1 VNTESEKILSGV
13 GASPGISI
21 GWALHVGRLPVR
33 VAYRHL
39 EDESRQPHEVER
51 FLSAVETTRQELTA
65 ARDELAAS
73 GADTSYIIEAHLMI
87 LSDKMISGRT
97 EEIIREQSINAEWAL
112 SQAVGEAKAF
122 FSRIKDAYIRSRFSD
137 VEYVTDQILRHLVG
151 HTDDSLGEIKGKV
164 IVVAHDLSP
173 ADTTKMDLNKV
184 IGFVTDM
191 GGPTSHTAIMAQ
203 SKAIPAVVGLKRVSL
218 EVKTGDL
225 LIVDGS
231 DGLLIVNP
239 DEETLHSYREKQE
252 AYDIYAQEILAKA
265 HLPADTAD
273 GRRIEVGANIEMAE
287 EVGTVLT
294 YGAESVGLYRTEF
307 FYITQDHMPS
317 EEELFIN
324 FRAVAE
330 RLQGRPVT
338 IRTLD
343 LGGDKFASHLD
354 LPPEINPALG
364 LRGIRFCLK
373 ETGIFLDQLRAILR
387 ASAFG
392 RVRVMFPLISGVG
405 ELTKALEFVRQART
419 DLENKGQAYDPEM
432 EVGIMIEVP
441 SAVAVADLLARHVD
455 FFSIG
460 TNDLIQYSLAI
471 DRVNEQVAHLYQ
483 PLHPAVLR
491 MISQVVKAGH
501 DADIPVSMCGE
512 MAGDARAVPLLLGLG
527 LDHLSMNSV
536 AVPRVKQ
543 IIRHTNRE
551 HWRTL
556 ADQILLLTTAS
567 EVAEFVDRELETRF
581 PEIFPT
587 ESAAARAG
595 TSIDIQ

>member
-1 VNTESEKILSGV
+1 MTSDGEKILSGV

-33 VAYRHL
+33 VTYRHL
-39 EDESRQPHEVER
+39 EGPGKAQEEKER
-51 FLSAVETTRQELTA
+51 FAAALEATRTELTA
-65 ARDELAAS
+65 ARNELSAA

-87 LSDKMISGRT
+87 LSDKMIAQRT
-97 EEIIREQSINAEWAL
+97 VEIIDEQSVNSEWAL
-112 SQAVGEAKAF
+112 SQAVAEAKTF
-122 FSRIKDAYIRSRFSD
+122 FSRIKDPYIRSRFSD
-137 VEYVTDQILRHLVG
+137 VEYVTDQLLRHLVG
-151 HTDDSLGEIKGKV
+151 QTDNSLDEIRRKV

-203 SKAIPAVVGLKRVSL
+203 AKAIPAVVGLKRVSL

-225 LIVDGS
+225 LIVDGNH
-231 DGLLIVNP
+231 GVLIVNP
-239 DEETLHSYREKQE
+239 DEETLHSYRDKQE

-317 EEELFIN
+317 EDELFVN

-343 LGGDKFASHLD
+343 LGGDKFASHLE

-373 ETGIFLDQLRAILR
+373 EKDIFLDQLRAILR

-392 RVRVMFPLISGVG
+392 RVRVMFPLVSGVS
-405 ELTKALEFVRQART
+405 ELTDALALVDQARA
-419 DLENKGQAYDPEM
+419 DLERRGQAYDPEM

-441 SAVAVADLLARHVD
+441 SAVAVADMLARHAD

-491 MISQVVKAGH
+491 MIQQVVKAGH
-501 DADIPVSMCGE
+501 EASIQVSMCGE
-512 MAGDARAVPLLLGLG
+512 MAGDAKAVPLLLGLG
-527 LDHLSMNSV
+527 LDHLSMNAV

-543 IIRHTNRE
+543 IVRHTNRE
-551 HWRTL
+551 HWMKLTG
-556 ADQILLLTTAS
+556 QILQLTTAS
-567 EVAEFVDRELETRF
+567 EVARFMDRELEARF
-581 PEIFPT
+581 PGIFP
-587 ESAAARAG
+587 ADPPGGA
-595 TSIDIQ
+595 